1 LHSKYNGTRMTRIL
15 KKARIFTDFVLNSLK
30 ICVLNFL
37 CSNLRFR
44 KTLVVTCFVL
54 FWINTKAQTS
64 KTFEFIKVDSS
75 YSLPTEVFSSL
86 LAEVKFGG
94 ISGIEFY
101 NNALLGV
108 SDRAFN
114 SKTNQN
120 SYIFE
125 IDSLSKVSS
134 AFKFFGVDNAES
146 IRFDNFTKKMFYAFE
161 REDSTGVGFINEENM
176 PTNLLAFS
184 MTNDSLTSENRGI
197 ESLCFDERNNLWFA
211 FESSSNATISFF
223 QSPFDSTKNI
233 YDLSKRKTFLYPFE
247 SKSCLKAEQTIN
259 GSLGN
264 GITEILPYGTDKL
277 LVMERC
283 FDGAFIT
290 MKLFVSSIPTEGNLL
305 SKEQV
310 FDFSIKNEFLGQNHA
325 LKPDNMEGMC
335 WGKDEASHR
344 ILYVISDDNFN
355 PKRQRTLLLKLREID
370 IQKSDR

>member
-1 LHSKYNGTRMTRIL
+1 MTLIL
-15 KKARIFTDFVLNSLK
+15 KKARIFTDFKGISEKIYDKNIHVFYTLYFNSK
-30 ICVLNFL
+30 TNFL
-37 CSNLRFR
+37 CKSLI
-44 KTLVVTCFVL
+44 LWL
-54 FWINTKAQTS
+54 FTSFATFGQTP
-64 KTFEFIKVDSS
+64 KTFELIKVDSS
-75 YSLPTEVFSSL
+75 FIVSTEVVTAL
-86 LAEVKFGG
+86 PAEVKFGG

-101 NNALLGV
+101 NNSLFGV

-125 IDSLSKVSS
+125 IDSLSQVSS
-134 AFKFFGVDNAES
+134 AFRFFEVDNAES
-146 IRFDNFTKKMFYAFE
+146 IRFDNSSKKMFYVFE
-161 REDSTGVGFINEENM
+161 REDSTGVGFINEQNM
-176 PTNLLAFS
+176 PANLVAFS

-211 FESSSNATISFF
+211 FESSSNATILFF

-233 YDLSKRKTFLYPFE
+233 YDLSKIKTFLYPFE

-264 GITEILPYGTDKL
+264 GITEILPYDTDKL

-335 WGKDEASHR
+335 WGKEEDGRR

>member
-1 LHSKYNGTRMTRIL
+1 MTRIL
-15 KKARIFTDFVLNSLK
+15 RKARIFKDFKGNSDK
-30 ICVLNFL
+30 IYVKNIRVFFTLYFNSKVNFICKAL
-37 CSNLRFR
+37 ILWQFSSLATF
-44 KTLVVTCFVL
+44 
-54 FWINTKAQTS
+54 AQTL
-64 KTFEFIKVDSS
+64 KAFELIKVDSS
-75 YSLPTEVFSSL
+75 FTLSSEVVSGLP
-86 LAEVKFGG
+86 ADVKFGG

-101 NNALLGV
+101 NNSLLGV

-114 SKTNQN
+114 SKINQN

-125 IDSLSKVSS
+125 IDSLTHVSS
-134 AFKFFGVDNAES
+134 TFRFFGVDNAES
-146 IRFDNFTKKMFYAFE
+146 IRFNNFSKKIFYAFE

-176 PTNLLAFS
+176 PANLVAFS

-211 FESSSNATISFF
+211 FESSSNGTISFF
-223 QSPFDSTKNI
+223 QSPFDSTKNT
-233 YDLSKRKTFLYPFE
+233 YDLSKRKTFLYSFE
-247 SKSCLKAEQTIN
+247 SKSCLKVEQTIN

-264 GITEILPYGTDKL
+264 GITEILPYETDKL

-283 FDGAFIT
+283 FDGAFVT
-290 MKLFVSSIPTEGNLL
+290 MRLFVASIPIEGNLL

-335 WGKDEASHR
+335 WGKDEDGHR

-355 PKRQRTLLLKLREID
+355 PKRQRTLLLKLRE
-370 IQKSDR
+370 SR